1 MLLVQRSTSML
12 RELRRH
18 SVHRGEVGSCI
29 RFWERW
35 SIVCIVMNGY
45 VQVVYLRILDWYLSL
60 CLIVLQSAKWRWHH
74 IAVCQVSLALR
85 ETGAKKLEVFQKI
98 LVKHIF
104 WHFLNQTRV
113 FLHKLFLILYLELL
127 KLLLLLL
134 LHLRWCTHLL
144 TNALVTAVIIN

>member
-1 MLLVQRSTSML
+1 VLLVQRGNYTV

-18 SVHRGEVGSCI
+18 SVHRGEIGSSI

-35 SIVCIVMNGY
+35 TIVCIVMNGY
-45 VQVVYLRILDWYLSL
+45 VQVVNLRVLDWYLSL
-60 CLIVLQSAKWRWHH
+60 CLVILQSAKGRWHQ
-74 IAVCQVSLALR
+74 IAVCQVSLTLR
-85 ETGAKKLEVFQKI
+85 ETGAKKLEIFQKI

-134 LHLRWCTHLL
+134 LNLRWHTHLL
-144 TNALVTAVIIN
+144 TYALFPAVIIY